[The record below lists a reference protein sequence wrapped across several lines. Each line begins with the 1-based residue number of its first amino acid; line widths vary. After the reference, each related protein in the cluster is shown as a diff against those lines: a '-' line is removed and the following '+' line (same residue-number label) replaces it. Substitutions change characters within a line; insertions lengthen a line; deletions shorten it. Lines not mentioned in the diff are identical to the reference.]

1 MTDDELMGWYSPSY
15 GTAVPT
21 TVASYEAR
29 IDAGATT
36 FAWLILPAAGEAPP
50 AKVELGAVDEE
61 RVELELRIEDR
72 PPRRVIVPMR
82 AAITPDR
89 SASSP

>member
-36 FAWLILPAAGEAPP
+36 FVWLILPAAGEAPP
-50 AKVELGAVDEE
+50 AKVELRDVDEE

-72 PPRRVIVPMR
+72 PPRHVIVPML
-82 AAITPDR
+82 AAITLDR
-89 SASSP
+89 PASSP

>member
-1 MTDDELMGWYSPSY
+1 MTDDEKHG
-15 GTAVPT
+15 
-21 TVASYEAR
+21 
-29 IDAGATT
+29 
-36 FAWLILPAAGEAPP
+36 
-50 AKVELGAVDEE
+50 KVELREVVEE

-82 AAITPDR
+82 AAITPDW